1 MNRLLQTLN
10 PDRLFFIILL
20 LFLFQE
26 GIFID
31 KRVTVDEVWHS
42 VPAYR
47 AHEDGAFTVRA
58 MKEWDGSYSKLYQL
72 GGYQSAL
79 IIWHE
84 VFPKEIIYSRM
95 FSLLFGAFILLT
107 LYSICKRIWKN
118 SYWAALPPALL
129 AADNLFFITSITV
142 RSDIIIAAGIPSIL
156 HIVYDRDWNLKPN
169 RLFIAGLITL
179 IFASMHPNFLLAAA
193 SLFAAYLIVEAKHNS
208 LKQNAMNI
216 LLFTAPYI
224 ILAIAALIYGSIKG
238 LDIIAFITPY
248 VMKTSELSAV
258 LSLDFG
264 SLFRE
269 EWNRYLD
276 FIQFPFRLH
285 LFLILLL
292 STVVS
297 FFSNEKIIKLMSVIT
312 LTVMVLF
319 YMLDSK
325 TVRYFVLILPLMYV
339 SLSFIAYR
347 IYISAGAVFKRA
359 SISALILVIAIS
371 LGGNAYLIIKHWNT
385 NYKDFSNALYFKPQD
400 GKNIIGDLI
409 LWDTFKKADFSAYP
423 GLGLEINNY
432 DYVIARYGVFGNNNI
447 IMTRTNTFAHAGNK
461 KRRDEGY
468 KIIEGAISKRG
479 TLIKEVDH
487 PYYGNFKI
495 YRMNRGKN

>member
-1 MNRLLQTLN
+1 
-10 PDRLFFIILL
+10 
-20 LFLFQE
+20 
-26 GIFID
+26 
-31 KRVTVDEVWHS
+31 
-42 VPAYR
+42 
-47 AHEDGAFTVRA
+47 
-58 MKEWDGSYSKLYQL
+58 
-72 GGYQSAL
+72 
-79 IIWHE
+79 
-84 VFPKEIIYSRM
+84 
-95 FSLLFGAFILLT
+95 
-107 LYSICKRIWKN
+107 
-118 SYWAALPPALL
+118 
-129 AADNLFFITSITV
+129 
-142 RSDIIIAAGIPSIL
+142 
-156 HIVYDRDWNLKPN
+156 
-169 RLFIAGLITL
+169 
-179 IFASMHPNFLLAAA
+179 
-193 SLFAAYLIVEAKHNS
+193 
-208 LKQNAMNI
+208 
-216 LLFTAPYI
+216 
-224 ILAIAALIYGSIKG
+224 
-238 LDIIAFITPY
+238 
-248 VMKTSELSAV
+248 
-258 LSLDFG
+258 LDFG

-269 EWNRYLD
+269 EWNRFLD

-347 IYISAGAVFKRA
+347 IYISAGTVFKRA